1 MTILISIGGFIFRFA
16 EGFLTTSL
24 GWASSL
30 MFGRVPR
37 SHQVFVNLMFAG
49 SLLWLFLL
57 IGLLVPGVPSF
68 FLQTTPHPNQID
80 RALLGIAIVVGLVV
94 LPLIVGAAAY
104 FVPADGERPT
114 GLGIV
119 RELLRGYLLVP
130 ILCFL
135 LLFMSV
141 VGISRKTRSV
151 THRWSDV
158 HIPIVVK
165 SKGYDRL
172 VTDLG
177 LTLTAVDLPVVVEDA
192 PRVLSFPAW
201 LLSRVAGENVR
212 KMRPDRLIELEGEDL
227 RIGVYPSDIAISGP
241 DPIRARARA
250 AIVSGL
256 ATTSAYLTTSADA
269 QAIEDRL
276 QKIAERFETASGAP
290 AGEVAAA
297 LAAVDET
304 LLELQVPI
312 DEWDIL
318 YRSRLQVERDALAGT
333 RRRGLP
339 APTATAT
346 ATEAADPAGQT
357 TPAMGARREAAG

>member
-24 GWASSL
+24 GWASNL

-57 IGLLVPGVPSF
+57 IGFLAPGVPSF

-80 RALLGIAIVVGLVV
+80 RPLLGIAILIGLIV
-94 LPLIVGAAAY
+94 LPLIVGAASY
-104 FVPADGERPT
+104 LVPSDGERAS

-119 RELLRGYLLVP
+119 RELLRGYVLVP
-130 ILCFL
+130 VLCFL
-135 LLFMSV
+135 LLFLTV
-141 VGISRKTRSV
+141 VGIARKVRSV

-158 HIPIVVK
+158 HVPIVVK
-165 SKGYDRL
+165 PKGYDQL

-177 LTLTAVDLPVVVEDA
+177 LTLTAVDLPVVAEDA

-201 LLSRVAGENVR
+201 LLSRVAGDNVR

-241 DPIRARARA
+241 EPVRIRARA
-250 AIVSGL
+250 AIVSRL
-256 ATTSAYLTTSADA
+256 ATTAAYLTTSAES

-276 QKIAERFETASGAP
+276 HKVAERFESPAGAP

-297 LAAVDET
+297 LAAIDET
-304 LLELQVPI
+304 LLEIKLPT

-333 RRRGLP
+333 RSRGLP
-339 APTATAT
+339 LPAMAEREGSDTAKLSATAV
-346 ATEAADPAGQT
+346 AASH
-357 TPAMGARREAAG
+357 EAAG